1 MRRGENLYF
10 TLTELGINMACHP
23 RLPLSASNLIQYTLV
38 LETSLLMNWGKKS
51 RNKQMLRAD
60 RLIQAQNLRVNS
72 EICEAVSLGALRI
85 QS

>member
-1 MRRGENLYF
+1 
-10 TLTELGINMACHP
+10 
-23 RLPLSASNLIQYTLV
+23 
-38 LETSLLMNWGKKS
+38 MNWGKKS

-72 EICEAVSLGALRI
+72 EICEAVSLDALRI